1 MRYRNPCK
9 DNLISQ
15 QLNVHMLKYKVVE
28 RTLERKLIPRTR
40 KIIDINNVVTV
51 SRTPFSDHVKVE
63 Q

>member
-1 MRYRNPCK
+1 MRYRNPCE

-28 RTLERKLIPRTR
+28 RTPERKLIPRTR

-51 SRTPFSDHVKVE
+51 SRTPLSDHVKVE